1 MKLSPVSLGII
12 LILSVSLAMVCL
24 YRKPQTDRPNLTV
37 QFATFTKDATGT
49 KLAVFALSN
58 TGNTPIEVLL
68 PALVELRYTERNN
81 PGRLVRPIV
90 LSPSRQPWTE
100 KVAVPQTQAQWRVTL
115 DYYPITLRERLS
127 RLAAPLLGRLAT
139 RFGIPMR
146 AQVVN
151 SSSAQSEWMD
161 PTVRM
166 DWMEFPLGPTTQG
179 LN

>member
-1 MKLSPVSLGII
+1 MKRSRVRLSII
-12 LILSVSLAMVCL
+12 LILSVSLALVCL
-24 YRKPQTDRPNLTV
+24 YRKPQADRVNLTV
-37 QFATFTKDATGT
+37 RFVTYTKDATGAN
-49 KLAVFALSN
+49 LAVFALSN

-68 PALVELRYTERNN
+68 PAQVELRHTERNN
-81 PGRLVRPIV
+81 AGRLVMPIV

-100 KVAVPQTQAQWRVTL
+100 KVVVPQTQAQWRVTF

-139 RFGIPMR
+139 LFGIPMR
-146 AQVVN
+146 VQVVN

-161 PTVRM
+161 PTVRT